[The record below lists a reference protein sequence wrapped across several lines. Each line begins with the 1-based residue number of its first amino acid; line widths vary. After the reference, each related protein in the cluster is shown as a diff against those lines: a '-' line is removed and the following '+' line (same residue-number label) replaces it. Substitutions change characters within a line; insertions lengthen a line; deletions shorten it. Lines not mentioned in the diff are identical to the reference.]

1 LNKNRR
7 TVRVK
12 FALSEDAW
20 SFSVDPG
27 QLEGAI
33 LNLSLVP
40 RGNAIETD
48 HNRRGRLRK
57 RQRLYHTLKMEAIGQ
72 LTGGIGHDFNNLLT
86 GQIPGNNLGK
96 ADEVDGHPLGAG
108 RWGPAGRPTPRHFA
122 VTKRAGRVLE
132 RLLLRTAV
140 GLHSA
145 KRKPDLA
152 DELLIG
158 DGLSEHLPRIL
169 DRGNV
174 EGGDVEHFDP
184 RPSHS
189 RHPR

>member
-108 RWGPAGRPTPRHFA
+108 RASNAPPLCGYQAGRSHPGA
-122 VTKRAGRVLE
+122 A
-132 RLLLRTAV
+132 LLRTAV

-158 DGLSEHLPRIL
+158 DGLSQHLPRIL
-169 DRGNV
+169 DRWNV